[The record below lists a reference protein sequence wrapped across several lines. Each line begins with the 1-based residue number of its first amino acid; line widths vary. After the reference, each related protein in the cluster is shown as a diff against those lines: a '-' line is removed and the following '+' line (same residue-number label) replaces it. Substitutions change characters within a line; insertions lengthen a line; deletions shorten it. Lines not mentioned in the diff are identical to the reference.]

1 MRSYLYEWQRRTFWF
16 SFSHTHWSVSDVSM
30 RNINTTN
37 NINEGVSP
45 FNLSKTILVSYTHR
59 NVKVFTA
66 THQNKSFLLR
76 PSAEIFVQQNVH
88 TTTTTTKIMKTLFLR
103 NDHTTFLTWFNF
115 NCKFLL
121 FANFFLI
128 FNNFKINEIDVLC
141 FLWEPDTQH
150 RLSEGK
156 INHLIWL
163 F

>member
-16 SFSHTHWSVSDVSM
+16 SFSTRTEAWVTSQWGHKH
-30 RNINTTN
+30 TN
-37 NINEGVSP
+37 NINESVSP

-76 PSAEIFVQQNVH
+76 PQQ
-88 TTTTTTKIMKTLFLR
+88 KYLFSRMYILLLLLLKLWKLYFLR

-121 FANFFLI
+121 FAKNFI

-141 FLWEPDTQH
+141 LSLRTRYTTQTFW
-150 RLSEGK
+150 GK